1 MGQAACCAQHSGYRI
16 IYEELYL
23 TLPMLARQRAVP
35 NMADIIYEELYL
47 TLPMW
52 ARQRAVPN
60 MAAM

>member
-1 MGQAACCAQHSGYRI
+1 
-16 IYEELYL
+16 
-23 TLPMLARQRAVP
+23 MLARQRAVP